1 MFEPLEKMEEKEVAR
16 RVERLRGLWEKE
28 CSDCQGVFIF
38 SRLNIYYFTGTW
50 ANGLLFI
57 PFEGEPVLMCRRG
70 ELRARLESP
79 LKNIVSFKSF
89 GQVETILHDFDIP
102 LPKFI
107 GVEKTGIS
115 WALAELLQQRVIG
128 RDFVAI
134 DQLIART
141 RAVKSQWE
149 IRKMELAGQRHH
161 QGLYHL
167 LPQKI
172 KPGMTERE
180 VSIKVWEIF
189 FALGHHGMMRMQ
201 NCGEEIFLGHVAAGE
216 SANYPSVFNGPVG
229 LRGQHPAVVHMG
241 YAGKV
246 WREDEPLTVDVGF
259 CLEGYQTDK
268 TQVYFPEK
276 WKPGPEVVDAHKVCI
291 EVQQFLA
298 ENLKPGA
305 VPARLYE
312 QSLKIAEKSGFSEG
326 FMALGVNKVKFV
338 GHGIGLAID
347 EYPVIARGFDEPLE
361 ENMVLALEPK
371 IGLPGIGMVGVE
383 NTFLVTKN
391 GGRCLTGQQYDPVL
405 V

>member
-57 PFEGEPVLMCRRG
+57 TFEGEPILMCRRG

-161 QGLYHL
+161 Q
-167 LPQKI
+167 
-172 KPGMTERE
+172 
-180 VSIKVWEIF
+180 
-189 FALGHHGMMRMQ
+189 
-201 NCGEEIFLGHVAAGE
+201 
-216 SANYPSVFNGPVG
+216 
-229 LRGQHPAVVHMG
+229 
-241 YAGKV
+241 
-246 WREDEPLTVDVGF
+246 
-259 CLEGYQTDK
+259 
-268 TQVYFPEK
+268 
-276 WKPGPEVVDAHKVCI
+276 
-291 EVQQFLA
+291 
-298 ENLKPGA
+298 
-305 VPARLYE
+305 
-312 QSLKIAEKSGFSEG
+312 
-326 FMALGVNKVKFV
+326 
-338 GHGIGLAID
+338 
-347 EYPVIARGFDEPLE
+347 
-361 ENMVLALEPK
+361 
-371 IGLPGIGMVGVE
+371 
-383 NTFLVTKN
+383 
-391 GGRCLTGQQYDPVL
+391 
-405 V
+405 

>member
-1 MFEPLEKMEEKEVAR
+1 MFEPLEKMEEKEIAR
-16 RVERLRGLWEKE
+16 RLRRLRGLWEKE
-28 CSDCQGVFIF
+28 CPDCQGVFIF
-38 SRLNIYYFTGTW
+38 SRLNIYYFAGTW
-50 ANGLLFI
+50 SNGLLFI
-57 PFEGEPVLMCRRG
+57 PFEGEPILMCRRG
-70 ELRARLESP
+70 QIRAKLESP
-79 LKNIVSFKSF
+79 LKNIVPFKSY
-89 GQVETILHDFDIP
+89 GQVEAILHDFGHS
-102 LPKFI
+102 LPQTI

-115 WALAELLQQRVIG
+115 WALADSLQKRVVQRT
-128 RDFVAI
+128 FLAI

-141 RAVKSQWE
+141 RALKTEWE
-149 IRKMELAGQRHH
+149 IKKMDLAGRRHH
-161 QGLYHL
+161 QALYHL

-172 KPGMTERE
+172 KPGMTERGI
-180 VSIKVWEIF
+180 SIKVWEIF

-201 NCGEEIFLGHVAAGE
+201 NCGEEIFLGHVAAGD

-229 LRGQHPAVVHMG
+229 LRGQHPAVLHMG
-241 YAGKV
+241 YAGKI
-246 WREDEPLTVDVGF
+246 WQENEPLVVDVGF

-276 WKPGPEVVDAHKVCI
+276 WKPRPEVVDAYKVCV

-305 VPARLYE
+305 VPAHLYE
-312 QSLKIAEKSGFSEG
+312 QALKIAEKSGFGEG
-326 FMALGVNKVKFV
+326 FMALGANKVKFV

-347 EYPVIARGFDEPLE
+347 EYPVIAKGFDEPLG

-383 NTFLVTKN
+383 NTFLVTAN
-391 GGRCLTGQQYDPVL
+391 GGRCLTGQEYNPVL